1 MYAPRSFGWNVG
13 VQYNIR
19 HNLFV
24 SVMGSQTRFLP
35 SQEVSP
41 DEYKYG
47 LMGAVNVFWNPIPRV
62 QLGAEFDLGER
73 MNFSGAHRYARR
85 FGLMGQL
92 TF

>member
-1 MYAPRSFGWNVG
+1 
-13 VQYNIR
+13 
-19 HNLFV
+19 
-24 SVMGSQTRFLP
+24 
-35 SQEVSP
+35 
-41 DEYKYG
+41 
-47 LMGAVNVFWNPIPRV
+47 MGAVNVFWNPIPRV